1 MPINLASIF
10 SGMTTPCVEI
20 PVQARNDMQVLQG
33 NGEIIRALRKI
44 PKLQAFE
51 KKDLRK
57 ILSCSQILKYAPAEV
72 IAQEEESDHRI
83 YFIVSGRV
91 RVTRNGVELKQL
103 CRTGD
108 VFGEMRLL
116 SVSARTS
123 SVQAVDETVCL
134 ATDVS
139 AMEKL
144 RKEDRV
150 AFAAIYYMLMAEVL
164 ARRLKETSEE
174 LTRVR
179 GELQRLKTSTGLSET
194 VGSA

>member
-1 MPINLASIF
+1 M
-10 SGMTTPCVEI
+10 
-20 PVQARNDMQVLQG
+20 QALQG
-33 NGEIIRALRKI
+33 NGEIIKALRKI
-44 PKLQAFE
+44 PKLQAFD

-57 ILSCSQILKYAPAEV
+57 ILSCSQILKYEPGEA
-72 IAQEEESDHRI
+72 IIREEEPDQRI
-83 YFIVSGRV
+83 YFIVSGKV
-91 RVTRNGVELKQL
+91 RVTRNGVEMKQL

-116 SVSARTS
+116 SVSTRSS
-123 SVQAVDETVCL
+123 SVEAVDETVCL
-134 ATDVS
+134 ATNVA

-150 AFAAIYYMLMAEVL
+150 AFAAIYYMVMAEVL
-164 ARRLKETSEE
+164 ARRLKETSDE

-179 GELQRLKTSTGLSET
+179 GELQRLKSSTGLQDI

>member
-20 PVQARNDMQVLQG
+20 PVQAGNDMQVLQG

>member
-1 MPINLASIF
+1 
-10 SGMTTPCVEI
+10 MTTLYVSI
-20 PVQARNDMQVLQG
+20 PNQARDGMQVLQG
-33 NGEIIRALRKI
+33 NGEIIKALRKI
-44 PKLQAFE
+44 PKLQAFD

-57 ILSCSQILKYAPAEV
+57 ILSCSQILKYEPGEV
-72 IAQEEESDHRI
+72 IAREEESSDRRI

-91 RVTRNGVELKQL
+91 RVTRNGVEMKQL

-123 SVQAVDETVCL
+123 SVEAVDETVCL

-139 AMEKL
+139 AMENL

-150 AFAAIYYMLMAEVL
+150 AFAAIYYMVMAEVL
-164 ARRLKETSEE
+164 ARRLKETSDE

-179 GELQRLKTSTGLSET
+179 DELQRLKTSTGLHNI
-194 VGSA
+194 VGTA

>member
-1 MPINLASIF
+1 M
-10 SGMTTPCVEI
+10 
-20 PVQARNDMQVLQG
+20 QALQG
-33 NGEIIRALRKI
+33 NGEIIKALRKI
-44 PKLQAFE
+44 PKLQAFD

-57 ILSCSQILKYAPAEV
+57 ILSCSQILKYEPGET
-72 IAQEEESDHRI
+72 ITREEKPDHRI
-83 YFIVSGRV
+83 YFIVSGKV
-91 RVTRNGVELKQL
+91 RVTRNGVEMKQL

-116 SVSARTS
+116 SVSTRSS
-123 SVQAVDETVCL
+123 SVEAVDETVCL
-134 ATDVS
+134 ATDVP

-150 AFAAIYYMLMAEVL
+150 AFAAIYYMVMAEVL
-164 ARRLKETSEE
+164 ARRLKETSDE

-179 GELQRLKTSTGLSET
+179 GELQRLKSSTGLQDI

>member
-1 MPINLASIF
+1 MLINLASIF

-20 PVQARNDMQVLQG
+20 PVQAGNDMQVLQG

>member
-1 MPINLASIF
+1 M
-10 SGMTTPCVEI
+10 
-20 PVQARNDMQVLQG
+20 QALQET
-33 NGEIIRALRKI
+33 GEIIKALRKI
-44 PKLQAFE
+44 PKLQAFD

-57 ILSCSQILKYAPAEV
+57 ILSCSQILKYDPGEV
-72 IAQEEESDHRI
+72 IAREEESDHRI

-91 RVTRNGVELKQL
+91 RVTRNGVEIKQL

-116 SVSARTS
+116 SLSAKMS
-123 SVQAVDETVCL
+123 SVEAVDETVCL
-134 ATDVS
+134 VTDVS

-150 AFAAIYYMLMAEVL
+150 AFAAIYYMVMAEVL
-164 ARRLKETSEE
+164 ARRLKETSDE

-179 GELQRLKTSTGLSET
+179 GELQRLKSSTGLADT

>member
-1 MPINLASIF
+1 
-10 SGMTTPCVEI
+10 
-20 PVQARNDMQVLQG
+20 MQVLQG
-33 NGEIIRALRKI
+33 NGEIIKALRKI

-57 ILSCSQILKYAPAEV
+57 ILSCSQILKYGAG
-72 IAQEEESDHRI
+72 EEITGEEASDRRI
-83 YFIVSGRV
+83 YFIVSGKV
-91 RVTRNGVELKQL
+91 RVTRNGVEMKQL

-116 SVSARTS
+116 SLTARMS
-123 SVQAVDETVCL
+123 SVEAVDETVCL
-134 ATDVS
+134 VTDVS
-139 AMEKL
+139 AMEEL

-150 AFAAIYYMLMAEVL
+150 AFAAIYYMVMAEVL

-179 GELQRLKTSTGLSET
+179 GELQRLKSSTGLGDT

>member
-1 MPINLASIF
+1 MVPF
-10 SGMTTPCVEI
+10 PGWRGGM
-20 PVQARNDMQVLQG
+20 QAIQG
-33 NGEIIRALRKI
+33 NGEIIKALRKI
-44 PKLQAFE
+44 PKLQAFD

-57 ILSCSQILKYAPAEV
+57 ILSCSQILKYEPGEA
-72 IAQEEESDHRI
+72 IIREEEPDQRI
-83 YFIVSGRV
+83 HFIVSGKV
-91 RVTRNGVELKQL
+91 RVTRNGVEMKQL

-116 SVSARTS
+116 SVSTRSS
-123 SVQAVDETVCL
+123 SVEAVDETVCL

-150 AFAAIYYMLMAEVL
+150 AFAAIYYMVMAEVL
-164 ARRLKETSEE
+164 ARRLKETSDE

-179 GELQRLKTSTGLSET
+179 GELQRLKSSTGLHDI

>member
-1 MPINLASIF
+1 M
-10 SGMTTPCVEI
+10 
-20 PVQARNDMQVLQG
+20 QALQG
-33 NGEIIRALRKI
+33 NGEIIKALRKI
-44 PKLQAFE
+44 PKLQAFD

-57 ILSCSQILKYAPAEV
+57 ILSCSQILKYEPGEA
-72 IAQEEESDHRI
+72 IIREEEPDHRI
-83 YFIVSGRV
+83 YFIVSGKV
-91 RVTRNGVELKQL
+91 RVTRNGVEMKQL

-116 SVSARTS
+116 SVSTRSS
-123 SVQAVDETVCL
+123 SVEAVDETVCL
-134 ATDVS
+134 ATNVG

-150 AFAAIYYMLMAEVL
+150 AFAAIHYMVMAEVL
-164 ARRLKETSEE
+164 ARRLKETSDE

-179 GELQRLKTSTGLSET
+179 GELQRLKSSTGLQDI

>member
-1 MPINLASIF
+1 
-10 SGMTTPCVEI
+10 
-20 PVQARNDMQVLQG
+20 MQVIQE
-33 NGEIIRALRKI
+33 NGEIIKALRKI
-44 PKLQAFE
+44 PKLQAFD

-57 ILSCSQILKYAPAEV
+57 ILSCSQIQKYEPCEV
-72 IAQEEESDHRI
+72 ITREEEPDHRI

-91 RVTRNGVELKQL
+91 RVTRHGVEMKQL

-116 SVSARTS
+116 SVSTRTP
-123 SVQAVDETVCL
+123 SVEAVDETVCL

-150 AFAAIYYMLMAEVL
+150 AFAAIYYMVMAEVL
-164 ARRLKETSEE
+164 ARRLKETSDE

-179 GELQRLKTSTGLSET
+179 SELLRLKSSTGLHDI